1 MAAMTTLNLLI
12 IQQIYWRVIN
22 MEGCTEKHS
31 TKSKPVVGGI
41 FAALKFEWIFAKYV
55 CPQDIMCDSSRFLP
69 RQESRQS

>member
-1 MAAMTTLNLLI
+1 
-12 IQQIYWRVIN
+12 

-31 TKSKPVVGGI
+31 TKSKPVVSGI

-69 RQESRQS
+69 GRRAGNPNFLHMQMDVEVTF

>member
-1 MAAMTTLNLLI
+1 
-12 IQQIYWRVIN
+12 

-31 TKSKPVVGGI
+31 TKSKPVVDGI